1 MSARKIRR
9 PLILIS
15 CAALPRAVL
24 RQSPLRSGQAVELRP
39 PSRAF
44 RTKKAALAGATFPK
58 PLRFAERFV
67 RALSGDDSR
76 AVGIETLG
84 LAFHDVVDSVLKPFG
99 EFAEILLV
107 QVNLMLLEREAS
119 VFSRF
124 LPAFGDR
131 DVIIV
136 VSRRFYVEKVSSATC
151 SDGFGIYFLGPFAFA
166 FLFEVGILHACC
178 FRC

>member
-1 MSARKIRR
+1 M
-9 PLILIS
+9 IS

-166 FLFEVGILHACC
+166 FLFEVGILNACC